1 MTAELIC
8 DGIHLHP
15 AMVRATFRMLGEDR
29 IILISDSMRATGM
42 SDGRYTLGGLDVDVK
57 GNRAVLASDQ
67 TLAGSVT
74 NLMNCMKNCVLTMG
88 IPLAVAVLC
97 ASTNPAKRL
106 GVYDRYGSINIGK
119 KANLVLLKEDLTVEE
134 VWKNGVKLGK

>member
-1 MTAELIC
+1 
-8 DGIHLHP
+8 
-15 AMVRATFRMLGEDR
+15 
-29 IILISDSMRATGM
+29 
-42 SDGRYTLGGLDVDVK
+42 
-57 GNRAVLASDQ
+57 
-67 TLAGSVT
+67 
-74 NLMNCMKNCVLTMG
+74 MG